1 MYSKDQIIKGIK
13 NPSAIRREASDQ
25 IRKRLPSDVG
35 VQGSYNTG
43 NVGDRALGEI
53 FKEKL
58 EQKGFRTRLFNM
70 GVQHS
75 NSPNRILGGGGVLHD
90 WYGTDHLRR
99 RLNYVSS
106 GERGFII
113 GVGAPGFHSG
123 EARTLISETLPD
135 VDLITVRDQR
145 AKDNITAVCDVDV
158 TVTACPVFLYDDP
171 DALVS
176 NKTGVNFRPYF
187 DEKED
192 MSDEVLRNYFGYKE
206 LNGATERY
214 IANARH
220 ICDQIENP
228 VFIPFQSG
236 DEEFARKHLD
246 IPIFEHEFSVKET
259 LNHVSRM
266 ERMVTTRYHSLIFA
280 AICGKPVLP
289 LAYEPKVEAIADRL
303 DVPAYKPH
311 KEVPF
316 EFTPVSNVSSVRNS
330 ARQNLELLYEH
341 LE

>member
-1 MYSKDQIIKGIK
+1 MKVGKYPLTGIK
-13 NPSAIRREASDQ
+13 NQADILSAVKQ
-25 IRKRLPSDVG
+25 RLNKYIPHDVG
-35 VQGSYNTG
+35 VQGSYHTG
-43 NVGDRALGEI
+43 NIGDRALGEI
-53 FKEKL
+53 FKSDL
-58 EQKGFRTRLFNM
+58 ENNGYKTYSFGKNHQD
-70 GVQHS
+70 S
-75 NSPNRILGGGGVLHD
+75 NAPNRILGGGGVLHD

-113 GVGAPGFHSG
+113 GVGAPGFHS
-123 EARTLISETLPD
+123 EKARTLISETLPD
-135 VDLITVRDQR
+135 LDLITVRDQR
-145 AKDNITAVCDVDV
+145 AKDNITAVCDINI

-171 DALVS
+171 DCPVS

-187 DEKED
+187 DKKED
-192 MSDEVLRNYFGYKE
+192 MSDEVLRNYFGYE
-206 LNGATERY
+206 DLNGATERY
-214 IANARH
+214 IANAQN

-228 VFIPFQSG
+228 IFIPFQSG

-246 IPIFEHEFSVKET
+246 IPIFEYTFSVKET
-259 LNHVSRM
+259 LNQVSRM

-303 DVPAYKPH
+303 NVPAYKPH
-311 KEVPF
+311 KDVPF
-316 EFTPVSNVSSVRNS
+316 EFTAVSNVNSVRNS
-330 ARQNLELLYEH
+330 ARQNFELLYEQ

>member
-1 MYSKDQIIKGIK
+1 MYSLGQLLDG
-13 NPSAIRREASDQ
+13 
-25 IRKRLPSDVG
+25 IRKPKNISAVFRKSIHKYSPHDVG
-35 VQGSYNTG
+35 VQGSYRTG
-43 NVGDRALGEI
+43 NIGDRALGEI
-53 FKEKL
+53 FTKTL
-58 EQKGFRTRLFNM
+58 DDNGYRAYLFDKN
-70 GVQHS
+70 VEYS
-75 NSPNRILGGGGVLHD
+75 NAPNRILGGGGVLHD
-90 WYGTDHLRR
+90 WYGNDHLRK

-106 GERGFII
+106 GERAFII
-113 GVGAPGFHSG
+113 GVGAPGFHS
-123 EARTLISETLPD
+123 EAGRNLISETLPN

-145 AKDNITAVCDVDV
+145 AKDNIQEICDIEI

-171 DALVS
+171 EAEVT

-192 MSDEVLRNYFGYKE
+192 MSDEVLKNYFGYE
-206 LNGATERY
+206 DLNGATERY
-214 IANARH
+214 IANAQN

-246 IPIFEHEFSVKET
+246 IPIFEHKFSVKET
-259 LNHVSRM
+259 LNRVSRM

-316 EFTPVSNVSSVRNS
+316 EFTPVSNVNSVRNS